1 MPDRRQRANQ
11 TAVTS
16 PVSQP
21 STLNS
26 PLPLATPL
34 DVTGSV
40 RSNSPAVP
48 YRSSQGSAELDRLLK
63 LWPFVRPHRRRLIVA
78 LVMAAVASGLWAG
91 ALLLT
96 FPITKVLMQ
105 QQSIGEYVAARIE
118 RDQQIAQEHSA
129 KLEAIAAD
137 LVRFEADGARD
148 DVAYL
153 KRLQDRSKTQSHL
166 SQAVRD
172 EWWNRQLQHYLVPL
186 LPEDR
191 FQTLAVLFVSL
202 LVVSSLHGVAVYF
215 QEVWIGMVVHRSL
228 RTLRTKLFR
237 TTLNLDAQTL
247 GVEGTPA
254 LMARFTNDLTGI
266 AQGLTLLGGK
276 IALEPLKAGTCLA
289 SAFAINW
296 RLTLFS
302 LVCAPIGALV
312 FARFGKKLKKASRR
326 QMETIARLYAVIQ
339 ETLGSFRV
347 VSAYGNAR
355 WHRRQLNA
363 ESRNYFRK
371 AMQINRIDALVNPT
385 VEMLGV
391 TAACLAILP
400 GAYLVLR
407 GKTSIFGV
415 QLTAAPMDIAELA
428 MLYTLLASVLDPARK
443 LSSVFSKLKKSF
455 AACDRVLDWMNRE
468 PLLTLG
474 ETSTTTAR
482 HQHSIE
488 FDHVTFAYHAAE
500 DAAVREPALQE
511 ITLRIEF
518 GDVVAMVGGN
528 GCGKSTLVG
537 MLPRFF
543 DPQQG
548 ALRIDGVDVR
558 ALSLTSLRNQ
568 LGWVPQESL
577 LFNQSIAENIAFGN
591 AHATREQI
599 EDVARR
605 AHVLDFA
612 APWPEGLDTPVGEK
626 GQRLSGGQRQRVA
639 LARAMLRDPAILV
652 LDEATSAID
661 MQSERLIYEALGP
674 FVRGRTTFIIT
685 HAMPVALQAL
695 VTKVVVMDEGR
706 VLAVGSHAD
715 LLRTCPL
722 YATLAAAQQAR
733 RAA

>member
-1 MPDRRQRANQ
+1 
-11 TAVTS
+11 
-16 PVSQP
+16 
-21 STLNS
+21 
-26 PLPLATPL
+26 
-34 DVTGSV
+34 
-40 RSNSPAVP
+40 
-48 YRSSQGSAELDRLLK
+48 
-63 LWPFVRPHRRRLIVA
+63 
-78 LVMAAVASGLWAG
+78 MAAVAASGLWAG

-105 QQSIGEYVAARIE
+105 QQSIGEYVAGRIE
-118 RDQQIAQEHSA
+118 SVQKKSEQLTAQLA
-129 KLEAIAAD
+129 TIDAD
-137 LVRFEADGARD
+137 LVAMDARED
-148 DVAYL
+148 RDSEIYL
-153 KRLQDRSKTQSHL
+153 QRLQERAKARSHL
-166 SQAVRD
+166 SQAARD
-172 EWWNRQLQHYLVPL
+172 EWWNRQLQHYLIPL

-191 FQTLAVLFVSL
+191 FQTLALLFVSL
-202 LVVSSLHGVAVYF
+202 LVVSSLHGFAVYL
-215 QEVWIGMVVHRSL
+215 QEIWIGMVVQRSMRSL
-228 RTLRTKLFR
+228 RTKMFR
-237 TTLNLDAQTL
+237 TTLELDAQTL

-254 LMARFTNDLTGI
+254 LMSRFTNDLTGI

-276 IALEPLKAGTCLA
+276 IALEPLKAGACLA

-296 RLTLFS
+296 RLTLLS
-302 LVCAPIGALV
+302 LICAPLGALV
-312 FARFGKKLKKASRR
+312 FSHFGKRLKRASRR
-326 QMETIARLYAVIQ
+326 QMETVARLYAVIQ
-339 ETLGSFRV
+339 ETLGSLRV
-347 VSAYGNAR
+347 VAAYGNAR

-363 ESRNYFRK
+363 ESRDYFRK

-407 GKTSIFGV
+407 QKTSIWGV

-455 AACDRVLDWMNRE
+455 AACDRVLAWMDRK
-468 PLLTLG
+468 PLLNSSA
-474 ETSTTTAR
+474 ETVTVAR
-482 HQHSIE
+482 HHQAIE
-488 FDHVTFAYHAAE
+488 FDRVTFAYHAA
-500 DAAVREPALQE
+500 DDTSVRDPALHDVS
-511 ITLRIEF
+511 LRIEF

-548 ALRIDGVDVR
+548 TLRIDGVDVR
-558 ALSLTSLRNQ
+558 AMSLSSLRSQ

-577 LFNQSIAENIAFGN
+577 LFDQTLAQNIAFGSP
-591 AHATREQI
+591 HATRSQI

-605 AHVLDFA
+605 AHVMDFVA
-612 APWPEGLDTPVGEK
+612 AWPQGLDTPVGEK

-661 MQSERLIYEALGP
+661 AQSERLIYEALGS

-685 HAMPVALQAL
+685 HAMPAALQAL
-695 VTKVVVMDEGR
+695 VTKVVVMDQGQ

-715 LLRTCPL
+715 LLRTCPP

>member
-1 MPDRRQRANQ
+1 
-11 TAVTS
+11 
-16 PVSQP
+16 
-21 STLNS
+21 
-26 PLPLATPL
+26 
-34 DVTGSV
+34 
-40 RSNSPAVP
+40 
-48 YRSSQGSAELDRLLK
+48 
-63 LWPFVRPHRRRLIVA
+63 
-78 LVMAAVASGLWAG
+78 MAAVASGLWAG

-105 QQSIGEYVAARIE
+105 QKSIGEFVAARIE
-118 RDQQIAQEHSA
+118 TAQRKAAEHSA
-129 KLEAIAAD
+129 RVDAIEDELAAMAWRGEHDPPEA
-137 LVRFEADGARD
+137 LV
-148 DVAYL
+148 
-153 KRLQDRSKTQSHL
+153 RLQDRSKAQAHL
-166 SQAVRD
+166 SQAARD
-172 EWWNRQLQHYLVPL
+172 EWWNRQLEHYLVPL
-186 LPEDR
+186 LPADR
-191 FQTLAVLFVSL
+191 FQTLALLFVSL

-228 RTLRTKLFR
+228 RSLRTKMFR
-237 TTLNLDAQTL
+237 NTLELDAQTL

-254 LMARFTNDLTGI
+254 LMSRFTNDLTGI

-276 IALEPLKAGTCLA
+276 IALEPLKAAACLT

-302 LVCAPIGALV
+302 LVCAPVGAFV
-312 FARFGKKLKKASRR
+312 FAHFGKRLKKASRR
-326 QMETIARLYAVIQ
+326 QMETVARLYAVIQ

-347 VSAYGNAR
+347 VTAYGNAR

-385 VEMLGV
+385 VEMLGIA
-391 TAACLAILP
+391 AACLAILP

-455 AACDRVLDWMNRE
+455 AACDRVLAWMDRS
-468 PLLTLG
+468 PLLSANGTAP
-474 ETSTTTAR
+474 TSTAPHRQT
-482 HQHSIE
+482 IE
-488 FDHVTFAYHAAE
+488 FDNVTFAYHAA
-500 DAAVREPALQE
+500 DDTTVRDPALQA
-511 ITLRIEF
+511 ISLRIPF

-548 ALRIDGVDVR
+548 SLRIDGVDVR
-558 ALSLTSLRNQ
+558 AMTLTSLRSQ

-577 LFNQSIAENIAFGN
+577 LFDQSIAENIAFGSP
-591 AHATREQI
+591 HATRQQI
-599 EDVARR
+599 DDVARR

-612 APWPEGLDTPVGEK
+612 ASWPQGLDTPVGEK

-661 MQSERLIYEALGP
+661 AQSERLIYEALGT

-685 HAMPVALQAL
+685 HAMPAALQAV
-695 VTKVVVMDEGR
+695 VTKVVVMDQGQ

-715 LLRTCPL
+715 LLRTCPP

>member
-1 MPDRRQRANQ
+1 M
-11 TAVTS
+11 
-16 PVSQP
+16 
-21 STLNS
+21 
-26 PLPLATPL
+26 
-34 DVTGSV
+34 
-40 RSNSPAVP
+40 
-48 YRSSQGSAELDRLLK
+48 DRLLK
-63 LWPFVRPHRRRLIVA
+63 LWPFVRPHGRLLIVA
-78 LVMAAVASGLWAG
+78 LLGAVVASGLWAS

-105 QQSIGEYVAARIE
+105 QQSLGEFVAARIE
-118 RDQQIAQEHSA
+118 SAQKKSDENSTRLA
-129 KLEAIAAD
+129 TIAAELTALD
-137 LVRFEADGARD
+137 ERGERNSER
-148 DVAYL
+148 YL
-153 KRLQDRSKTQSHL
+153 LRLQERSKAQAHL
-166 SQAVRD
+166 SLAARD
-172 EWWNRQLQHYLVPL
+172 EWWYRQLEQYLVPL
-186 LPEDR
+186 FPVDR

-202 LVVSSLHGVAVYF
+202 LVVSSLHGIAVYF

-228 RTLRTKLFR
+228 RSLRTKLFR
-237 TTLNLDAQTL
+237 TTLELDAQTL

-254 LMARFTNDLTGI
+254 LMSRFTNDLTGI

-276 IALEPLKAGTCLA
+276 IALEPLKAAACLT

-302 LVCAPIGALV
+302 LVCAPIGAFV

-326 QMETIARLYAVIQ
+326 QMETMARLYAVIQ

-347 VSAYGNAR
+347 VAAYGNAR
-355 WHRRQLNA
+355 WHRRQLAA

-385 VEMLGV
+385 VEMLGIA
-391 TAACLAILP
+391 AACLAILP

-407 GKTSIFGV
+407 GKTTIFGV

-455 AACDRVLDWMNRE
+455 AACDRVLAWMNRQ
-468 PLLTLG
+468 PLLATG
-474 ETSTTTAR
+474 SDPTVVVR
-482 HQHSIE
+482 HRQAIE
-488 FDHVTFAYHAAE
+488 FHEVTFVYHSA
-500 DAAVREPALQE
+500 DDTTVREPALHE
-511 ITLRIEF
+511 VLLRIEF
-518 GDVVAMVGGN
+518 GEVVAIVGGN

-548 ALRIDGVDVR
+548 SLRIDGVDVL
-558 ALSLTSLRNQ
+558 AISLPSLRNQ

-591 AHATREQI
+591 PQATRTQI

-605 AHVLDFA
+605 AHVLDFTTA
-612 APWPEGLDTPVGEK
+612 WPQGLDTPVGEK

-661 MQSERLIYEALGP
+661 AQSERLIYETLGS

-685 HAMPVALQAL
+685 HAMPAVLQAL
-695 VTKVVVMDEGR
+695 VTKVVVMDQGR

-715 LLRTCPL
+715 LLRTCPV
-722 YATLAAAQQAR
+722 YTTLAAAQQAR